1 MTRLKRTAEEPRGAS
16 AVRLNSRS
24 ANSKPAIMKSSA
36 KVDNPICQKIDHP
49 ICHLMNGRRLYYLLI
64 TFNAYETT
72 VKDEINRIL
81 TESGLGD
88 SSCGYLIY
96 GPADLLVRVWATA
109 EELNKLI
116 DGLGAIT
123 GIDPVV
129 KIHLIDDISTWAQ
142 RELEGMESWSFDVVH
157 SHMERILEAKIP
169 PQLTRKI
176 SSEHVLFVEDNV
188 PEAKVRVFLFS
199 EARYTTHADFFY
211 QVCDLVTKKISERR
225 LDHLQFISLYSY
237 TTSDARSDSR
247 GVIIKATIEAT
258 QFALGS
264 LEIVELSRD
273 IREQHG
279 VGTNTFI
286 SARAIKSDGDKVIIH
301 SEMSKDVRSREI
313 TYNLLK
319 TPDCLLHYYESS
331 RRQACLPK
339 EAARRAN
346 QFIIIFSQD
355 ILGSVFFYHMSWW
368 RRMSECRLFY
378 RWIAQGDSKQEQMV
392 AVMMRG
398 YAEIEKRIRVLLENT
413 EDAQKLR
420 DEAVADI
427 RKQVNFDKA
436 KLEAEHLE
444 TIMKRLKKS
453 MRLEPEL
460 TLSRLQ
466 RILPELRSSSYDNTI
481 LTEFRN
487 ALPSAI
493 KSRNKLMHGDEH
505 AMTTISKDKK
515 WIWEAHVPHYLR
527 LWLLL
532 PEVERILSEN
542 ISNVEPNPHKDEEGA
557 APRI

>member
-1 MTRLKRTAEEPRGAS
+1 
-16 AVRLNSRS
+16 
-24 ANSKPAIMKSSA
+24 MKSSA
-36 KVDNPICQKIDHP
+36 KVDHPICQKIDHP

-64 TFNAYETT
+64 TFNAYELT
-72 VKDEINRIL
+72 VKNEINRIL
-81 TESGLGD
+81 NKSGLGE

-123 GIDPVV
+123 GIDTAV
-129 KIHLIDDISTWAQ
+129 KIHLIDEISTWAQ
-142 RELEGMESWSFDVVH
+142 RELEGMESWCFGVVH
-157 SHMERILEAKIP
+157 SHMESILDAKIP

-176 SSEHVLFVEDNV
+176 SSKNVSFVDENV
-188 PEAKVRVFLFS
+188 PESKVKVFLFS

-211 QVCDLVTKKISERR
+211 QVCDLVTKNISERR
-225 LDHLQFISLYSY
+225 LAHLQFISLYSY
-237 TTSDARSDSR
+237 ATSDARSDSR

-264 LEIVELSRD
+264 HEIVDLSRD

-286 SARAIKSDGDKVIIH
+286 SARAIKSDGDKVITH
-301 SEMSKDVRSREI
+301 SQMSKDVRSREI

-319 TPDCLLHYYESS
+319 TPDCLLHSYERS
-331 RRQACLPK
+331 RRQACLPT
-339 EAARRAN
+339 ESERRADH
-346 QFIIIFSQD
+346 FIRIFSEH
-355 ILGSVFFYHMSWW
+355 ILGSVSFYHMSWW
-368 RRMSECRLFY
+368 RRISECRLFY

-398 YAEIEKRIRVLLENT
+398 YAEIEKRIRELLENT
-413 EDAQKLR
+413 TDAQNLR
-420 DEAVADI
+420 DAAVADI
-427 RKQVNFDKA
+427 RKQVNFEDA
-436 KLEAEHLE
+436 NLEAGHVEI
-444 TIMKRLKKS
+444 IMKRLKKS

-460 TLSRLQ
+460 TLSHLQ
-466 RILPELRSSSYDNTI
+466 RILPVLCSSSYDNTI

-505 AMTTISKDKK
+505 AMNTISKDKK

-542 ISNVEPNPHKDEEGA
+542 ISKAEPNPHKDEEGA